1 MQKCYNCGKEV
12 SDETLICPECGA
24 LVKRYTTPAP
34 RLDEQPEEPERG
46 VTDDGY
52 ASMFRDRPNRPSRVR
67 TIPMAARGACRMQT
81 VVMTARRRPGRTPR
95 RRRGDSRSIP
105 SARTEASGATNEAA
119 CTSARG

>member
-34 RLDEQPEEPERG
+34 RLDEQPDEPG
-46 VTDDGY
+46 
-52 ASMFRDRPNRPSRVR
+52 
-67 TIPMAARGACRMQT
+67 
-81 VVMTARRRPGRTPR
+81 R

-105 SARTEASGATNEAA
+105 SARTEASGATNAAA

>member
-46 VTDDGY
+46 ALFGNT
-52 ASMFRDRPNRPSRVR
+52 RRK
-67 TIPMAARGACRMQT
+67 AAGAGC
-81 VVMTARRRPGRTPR
+81 V
-95 RRRGDSRSIP
+95 
-105 SARTEASGATNEAA
+105 AA
-119 CTSARG
+119 